1 MKRQFAIGLGFSSE
15 CNMNCPFCYSKSKR
29 QKGEDVD
36 IRLWYDFFQ
45 RNAEYINSINY
56 GTGENTTSTDWYKL
70 IEHIRNRY
78 PHIRQALTT
87 NGYLSHVMK
96 TDEKKREVVLHAI
109 DEVDVS
115 LDFGDASI
123 HNAYRGN
130 ASAFGWANDTLA
142 FCRDNGILP
151 TIVTLGI
158 DDTLRIDNMERIF
171 EIAGAYD
178 AKVRINLYR
187 PVDKQSHVKPAS
199 LTSILTFFDWVNE
212 HHTILSI
219 SDPLFSALLSTEVP
233 SADPSG
239 FSSLRVTQ
247 DGDIYPSTYLLYDDF
262 LMGNIKDF
270 SMVADLSDNAGMEA
284 LHKACIPEECK
295 KCKHVEYCR
304 GGVFDRR
311 YIWYGSFEK
320 RDPYCFVEKSELC
333 RKYIQKKD
341 RCISVHDGYLPTLFF
356 QNGGNKEND

>member
-15 CNMNCPFCYSKSKR
+15 CNMNCPFCYSKFKR
-29 QKGEDVD
+29 QQGEDVD
-36 IRLWYDFFQ
+36 IKLWYDFFL
-45 RNAEYINSINY
+45 RNAGYIDSVNY
-56 GTGENTTSTDWYKL
+56 GTGENTTSPDWYKL
-70 IEHIRNRY
+70 IEHIRNCY

-96 TDEKKREVVLHAI
+96 TDEKKQKIVLNAI

-115 LDFGDASI
+115 LDFGEPSK

-130 ASAFGWANDTLA
+130 TSAFDWANNTLT

-151 TIVTLGI
+151 TIVMLGI
-158 DDTLRIDNMERIF
+158 DDTLRIDNMEKIF
-171 EIAGAYD
+171 EIAGTYD

-187 PVDKQSHVKPAS
+187 PVDKQSHIKPAS
-199 LTSILTFFDWVNE
+199 LTAILNFFEWVNT

-219 SDPLFSALLSTEVP
+219 SDPLFNALLSTEAP
-233 SADPSG
+233 IADPSG

-247 DGDIYPSTYLLYDDF
+247 DGNIYPSTYLLYDEF
-262 LMGNIKDF
+262 LIGNIKDF
-270 SMVADLSDNAGMEA
+270 SMATDLFDNAGIEA
-284 LHKACIPEECK
+284 LHKASIPAECK
-295 KCKHVEYCR
+295 KCKHVEQCR

-333 RKYIQKKD
+333 RKYIQNKAQF
-341 RCISVHDGYLPTLFF
+341 ISVHDGYLPTLFF
-356 QNGGNKEND
+356 QNGRRRK